1 MRTTLPSA
9 ANPGNPSMAE
19 SFSSVPTDAPGA
31 RAMQVLAQQVQ
42 GARAQMD
49 TAVLD
54 LSRRFALLHASLEK
68 SMRASDAAAATQAGE
83 SVGAVFTQSRTQLE
97 QVLEGLRQAL
107 QRRDDAARQSQ
118 AVTTHASA
126 LQGLVERVA
135 ALAAKTDLL
144 ALNATIE
151 AARAGEHG
159 RGFSIVAEE
168 VRKLSAQSRKT
179 SQDMAER
186 VAAIGGEMNAMA
198 QAAIRSGEQE
208 KQTFAE
214 SDQAV
219 QSVLARLH
227 EIADAQGRAAATL
240 RAEGEQV
247 QQEVERVMVALQFG
261 DRVSQILDH
270 AARALQDLSNEFVA
284 GGSPLVDGQAA
295 LARIADGYTTEEQ
308 RLTHD
313 GAATPAQDDAG
324 DADITFF

>member
-1 MRTTLPSA
+1 MSEPS
-9 ANPGNPSMAE
+9 
-19 SFSSVPTDAPGA
+19 SSAPADAPAA
-31 RAMQVLAQQVQ
+31 RAMHVLSQQVQ

-49 TAVLD
+49 AAVLD

-68 SMRASDAAAATQAGE
+68 SMRASDAAAATQSGDA
-83 SVGAVFTQSRTQLE
+83 VGAVFTQSRTQLE
-97 QVLEGLRQAL
+97 QVLEGLREAL
-107 QRRDDAARQSQ
+107 RRRDDAARQAQ

-135 ALAAKTDLL
+135 ALASKTDLL

-186 VAAIGGEMNAMA
+186 VAAIGGEMQSMA
-198 QAAIRSGEQE
+198 QAAIHSGELE
-208 KQTFAE
+208 KQTFAD

-219 QSVLARLH
+219 QVVLARLH

-270 AARALQDLSNEFVA
+270 AARSLQDLSSEFVA
-284 GGSPLVDGQAA
+284 ASDSLLDGQAA
-295 LARIADGYTTEEQ
+295 LARIANGYTTEEQ
-308 RLTHD
+308 RLTHQ
-313 GAATPAQDDAG
+313 GAAAAVQEDAG